1 MRKVNSK
8 IQADASIT
16 GLDELRKM
24 LQELP
29 RKVAIEE
36 INRIRQVTSG
46 TCGLNVI
53 DYGNRQE
60 IVEIILAEN
69 ITDELMLSGTF
80 NACG

>member
-8 IQADASIT
+8 KSAGVSIT

-24 LQELP
+24 LQELL

-36 INRIRQVTSG
+36 MNRIRPSG
-46 TCGLNVI
+46 TYGSHVI
-53 DYGNRQE
+53 DYGNRLE
-60 IVEIILAEN
+60 TAEIILAEN
-69 ITDELMLSGTF
+69 STDELMLSGAF

>member
-8 IQADASIT
+8 IQAGVSIT

-36 INRIRQVTSG
+36 MNCIRPSG

-53 DYGNRQE
+53 DYGNSLE